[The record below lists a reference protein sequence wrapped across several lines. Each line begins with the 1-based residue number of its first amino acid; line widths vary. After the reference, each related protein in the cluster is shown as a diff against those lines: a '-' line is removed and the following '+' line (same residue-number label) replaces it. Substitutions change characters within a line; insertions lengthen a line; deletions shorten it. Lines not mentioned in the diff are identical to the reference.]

1 MTDGESEGSTEDA
14 GSASAALTRDLRSVG
29 LGAHDLH
36 SSAPASGSG
45 TGARLFAV
53 PNADPSASAASDLR
67 RLAGA
72 FADTGTPLTWVVTGD
87 SITHGLVH
95 TQSARSYPEHL
106 HELVRGE
113 LGRTR
118 DIVINSAISGH
129 RLTDILG
136 DFDRRVASWR
146 PDVVTLMIGTNDLST
161 GPDRVTVDPADF
173 AASLGDF
180 VDRVRALGAIVVLQ
194 TPPSI
199 DVPNAPGR
207 ERIVDFVEA
216 VREVAVSEDVL
227 LVDQH
232 ARFTALGHG
241 GVPWGLMGD
250 PFHPNAAG
258 HAALALE
265 LARVLGIRP
274 DPSRTLALLE
284 ARVQAARL
292 NP

>member
-1 MTDGESEGSTEDA
+1 M
-14 GSASAALTRDLRSVG
+14 
-29 LGAHDLH
+29 
-36 SSAPASGSG
+36 
-45 TGARLFAV
+45 
-53 PNADPSASAASDLR
+53 PNAEPLASDATPSAASDVR
-67 RLAGA
+67 RLAEALGGA
-72 FADTGTPLTWVVTGD
+72 APLTWVITGD

-95 TQSARSYPEHL
+95 TQGARSYPEHL

-161 GPDRVTVDPADF
+161 GPDRVTVEPADF
-173 AASLGDF
+173 AASLGEF

-216 VREVAVSEDVL
+216 VREVAASEDAL

-232 ARFTALGHG
+232 TRFTAIGHG

-265 LARVLGIRP
+265 LARELGIRP